1 VDSDKTTICD
11 DLDLVNNLSSVS
23 VPWTLI
29 VESSRFSVAKM
40 IGWRQQEG
48 TPVVVRIRDA
58 ILGFNVSAIASTCCP
73 QSKGEEIDGYNIRDV
88 PAVPPYLR
96 VMALG

>member
-1 VDSDKTTICD
+1 
-11 DLDLVNNLSSVS
+11 
-23 VPWTLI
+23 
-29 VESSRFSVAKM
+29 
-40 IGWRQQEG
+40 
-48 TPVVVRIRDA
+48 VVVRIRDA